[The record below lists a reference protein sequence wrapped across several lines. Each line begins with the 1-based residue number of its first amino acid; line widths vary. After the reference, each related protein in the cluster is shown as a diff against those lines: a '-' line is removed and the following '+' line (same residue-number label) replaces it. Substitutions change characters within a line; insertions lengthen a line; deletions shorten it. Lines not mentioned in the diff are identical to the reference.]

1 MNGSRREAE
10 RRGLLTK
17 KSLVLSS
24 TRIPGHHVIGL
35 QQTQNDRQL
44 LPISGSIKKRS
55 MGSYHL
61 EFLPLSRRLL
71 LRGLSIP
78 ASEVSVERLFNAGRD
93 ILGVRRHSMKGEI
106 MRILNF
112 LCC

>member
-10 RRGLLTK
+10 RRGLLTE

-24 TRIPGHHVIGL
+24 TRIPGHH
-35 QQTQNDRQL
+35 TSTTNFR

-61 EFLPLSRRLL
+61 EFLPL
-71 LRGLSIP
+71 I
-78 ASEVSVERLFNAGRD
+78 SVERLFNAGRD
-93 ILGVRRHSMKGEI
+93 ILGVRRHSMKGET
-106 MRILNF
+106 MRILM
-112 LCC
+112 LLEDVYK